1 MGERIRAFDWAN
13 HPLGSPEKWPDAL
26 HMALRLCLNSTFPS
40 AIYWGR
46 DLHLL
51 YNDAWSPIPAERH
64 PDALGK
70 RGADV
75 WPDIWSVVGPQFE
88 GVLDTGQ
95 GETRYPDMDAL
106 SRQALGEVVPLRA
119 LPDWLAGRPWAGAA
133 SQARTDGFAQLGW
146 TVSLAGLAEGRIDAV
161 REDPPRVTVRVRL
174 ERPPS

>member
-1 MGERIRAFDWAN
+1 MPVVGRAAGLLLAAMLVLAGCATRPAADAAFPWTSGRLVLRVDATPERPAQSLSADFDLQGNSTQGELRLN
-13 HPLGSPEKWPDAL
+13 SPLGS
-26 HMALRLCLNSTFPS
+26 RLATTRWT
-40 AIYWGR
+40 AQ
-46 DLHLL
+46 
-51 YNDAWSPIPAERH
+51 
-64 PDALGK
+64 
-70 RGADV
+70 GA
-75 WPDIWSVVGPQFE
+75 
-88 GVLDTGQ
+88 VLDTGQ